1 MPTVTRLVNIVNN
14 NPLCLAGVEIPLN
27 CELFHPVEY
36 DYFVIASN
44 TIPDGC
50 GGFLEVGTRI
60 KENQTIGYT
69 LGDDWAKLLHIVS
82 QENSYWIA
90 GTIEEWKAT
99 CICSADKDWVGV
111 AVGDKTTPITTFA
124 DQLLFYTPTAMSVSD
139 VMASLEIAQSGGA
152 VFTIDIKANGVSIFV
167 TPLTIA
173 NTDLISWTSA
183 DLAVTTIA
191 AKAMVT
197 CSVTQVGSGD
207 AAGLIIYFVK

>member
-1 MPTVTRLVNIVNN
+1 MPTVTRLVNIVSN
-14 NPLCLAGVEIPLN
+14 NPLCLAGVEIPIN
-27 CELFHPVEY
+27 CELFNPVEY
-36 DYFVIASN
+36 GYFVIASN

-124 DQLLFYTPTAMSVSD
+124 
-139 VMASLEIAQSGGA
+139 GGA